1 MARCRC
7 RLVLFPPSNL
17 FFQLMMPEPRPRT
30 RSSGPTLVVVTDDG
44 TILECTPHEIGAS
57 RSTRE
62 TRWVFVAPDGAEHI
76 GPHYTGFSSV
86 GDIRVLANQWWESR
100 KT

>member
-1 MARCRC
+1 
-7 RLVLFPPSNL
+7 
-17 FFQLMMPEPRPRT
+17 MMQDPRPRT

-44 TILECTPHEIGAS
+44 TILECTPHEIGT

-76 GPHYTGFSSV
+76 GPSYTGFSSV
-86 GDIRVLANQWWESR
+86 GDIRVLANEWWESR
-100 KT
+100 K